1 MYRTM
6 NTCTCRQGGESLRR
20 HLIEQY
26 GLGDKVISY
35 SLGGMSYSQIADKLE
50 RGHGLKLTK
59 ASVCRWLAKHGE
71 TVTVVRKERTNE
83 ELALTIDGVKRLI
96 SEVFQEVERRLSE
109 FESDPRA
116 LVAFLKLKLDVID
129 RMAKILGAYA
139 PESMVAVGVVV
150 DHARDSRCEI
160 CPFDEKGKTLA
171 ERIKVY
177 AAHFQSLED
186 ARICPHC
193 GIAEGPPNV
202 EETERR
208 ISEEDERQ

>member
-1 MYRTM
+1 M
-6 NTCTCRQGGESLRR
+6 RR

-71 TVTVVRKERTNE
+71 TVTVVRKKRTNE

-96 SEVFQEVERRLSE
+96 SEALQEVERRRPE
-109 FESDPRA
+109 FESNPRA
-116 LVAFLKLKLDVID
+116 LLAFLKLKLAVID

-150 DHARDSRCEI
+150 DHARDSRCENG
-160 CPFDEKGKTLA
+160 PFDEKGKALTK
-171 ERIKVY
+171 RIK
-177 AAHFQSLED
+177 ACSAHFQSHED

-193 GIAEGPPNV
+193 GMAGGTPNV
-202 EETERR
+202 EATERR
-208 ISEEDERQ
+208 TSEEDERQ